1 MTDLPIDKEEPSRT
15 PLPGQCLFFLKPDSS
30 SPWPFNASDNFVKD
44 RPSEFQRAVNS
55 PSHCH
60 SSCCGVCSLFSLA
73 QVIGEH
79 LSLVGEVNLA
89 REISVHLGN

>member
-15 PLPGQCLFFLKPDSS
+15 PLPGQCIFFLKPDPS
-30 SPWPFNASDNFVKD
+30 SPWPFNAFDNFVKY

-55 PSHCH
+55 PSCCH
-60 SSCCGVCSLFSLA
+60 SSCYGVCALFLLA
-73 QVIGEH
+73 HVSGEH